1 MKTKREKK
9 LLTKYWLY
17 GGGGAMLLGSGL
29 TVLLHGSKM
38 KEAHENPWF
47 WVSTGGFAL
56 IMSGLSFIGD
66 ANRFRTMADVIQELD
81 SRETKSPD
89 TVR

>member
-1 MKTKREKK
+1 MKIKREKK

-29 TVLLHGSKM
+29 AVLLHGSKM
-38 KEAHENPWF
+38 KEAHKNPWF

>member
-9 LLTKYWLY
+9 LMTNYWLF

-29 TVLLHGSKM
+29 AVLLHGSKLR
-38 KEAHENPWF
+38 ETNTDPWF

-56 IMSGLSFIGD
+56 IMSGLGFIGD
-66 ANRFRTMADVIQELD
+66 ANRFRTMVDVLRELD
-81 SRETKSPD
+81 GRAKQN
-89 TVR
+89 

>member
-1 MKTKREKK
+1 MRTKREKK

-17 GGGGAMLLGSGL
+17 GGSGAMLLGSGL
-29 TVLLHGSKM
+29 AVLLHGSKM
-38 KEAHENPWF
+38 KEASEDPWF

-66 ANRFRTMADVIQELD
+66 ANRFRTMVDVIRELD
-81 SRETKSPD
+81 HREE
-89 TVR
+89 

>member
-9 LLTKYWLY
+9 LLTKYWLF

-29 TVLLHGSKM
+29 AVLLHGSKLRDT
-38 KEAHENPWF
+38 NTDPWF

-56 IMSGLSFIGD
+56 IMSGLGFIGD
-66 ANRFRTMADVIQELD
+66 ANRFRTMVDVLRELD
-81 SRETKSPD
+81 ERTKL
-89 TVR
+89 